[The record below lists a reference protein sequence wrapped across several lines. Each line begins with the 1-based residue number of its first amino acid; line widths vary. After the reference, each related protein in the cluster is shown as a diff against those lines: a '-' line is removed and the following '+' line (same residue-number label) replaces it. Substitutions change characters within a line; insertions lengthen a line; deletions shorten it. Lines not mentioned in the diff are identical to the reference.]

1 MKLRLEVKS
10 IRLHDMASAVDKLA
24 SQASHTHQATQEM
37 LGILLKTEIAERE
50 VRSIN
55 YQMRAARFPV
65 YRDLVSFDFA
75 QSKVNKT
82 LVRNSHKGVIEQA
95 HNVVLVGGLGTDSTH
110 IATAISVFVF
120 TPPLS
125 WRRQQVNKGKLPIAC
140 SALT

>member
-1 MKLRLEVKS
+1 
-10 IRLHDMASAVDKLA
+10 MASAVDKLA

-82 LVRNSHKGVIEQA
+82 LVRNSHKG
-95 HNVVLVGGLGTDSTH
+95 GLLSRLITWFSS
-110 IATAISVFVF
+110 AVSAQTAP
-120 TPPLS
+120 T
-125 WRRQQVNKGKLPIAC
+125 
-140 SALT
+140 